1 MIFDII
7 FIVIICIFAI
17 VGYRK
22 GMLYSLFSIFGITLS
37 LYLSY
42 ILSPTI
48 INLICRLLNSNNS
61 INCELDKVLKDNS
74 NIISFANFIL
84 RSNNN
89 DMRSISLYTLI
100 IVLSYLVVLLLLKYI
115 IGRLIKNI
123 YNCFCNKI
131 VFARCDSFL
140 GVLCGTTKGLIFIFL
155 FSIIIIIANSI
166 NIFDAGVL
174 MQIKSSSLIDFSYN
188 VFKHLIR

>member
-61 INCELDKVLKDNS
+61 INCELDKVLQDNS

>member
-61 INCELDKVLKDNS
+61 INCELDKVLQDNS

-188 VFKHLIR
+188 IFKHLIR

>member
-61 INCELDKVLKDNS
+61 INCELDNVLQDNS

>member
-1 MIFDII
+1 
-7 FIVIICIFAI
+7 
-17 VGYRK
+17 
-22 GMLYSLFSIFGITLS
+22 MLYSLFSIFGITLS

-61 INCELDKVLKDNS
+61 INCELDKVLQDNS

-100 IVLSYLVVLLLLKYI
+100 IVFSYLLVLLLLKYI

>member
-61 INCELDKVLKDNS
+61 INCELDKVLQDNS

-166 NIFDAGVL
+166 NLFDADVL

>member
-61 INCELDKVLKDNS
+61 INCELDKVLQDNS

-84 RSNNN
+84 KSNNN

>member
-22 GMLYSLFSIFGITLS
+22 GMLHSLFSIFGITLS

-42 ILSPTI
+42 ILSPTT
-48 INLICRLLNSNNS
+48 INLICRLLNSNNA
-61 INCELDKVLKDNS
+61 INCELDKVLQDNS
-74 NIISFANFIL
+74 NIISFADFIL
-84 RSNNN
+84 KSNNI
-89 DMRSISLYTLI
+89 DMHSISLYTLI

-123 YNCFCNKI
+123 YDCFCNKI
-131 VFARCDSFL
+131 IFARCDSFL

-166 NIFDAGVL
+166 NIFDASVL

>member
-7 FIVIICIFAI
+7 FIVIICIFAV

-61 INCELDKVLKDNS
+61 INCELDKVLQDNS

-115 IGRLIKNI
+115 IGKLIKNI

>member
-42 ILSPTI
+42 VLSPTI

-61 INCELDKVLKDNS
+61 INCELDKVLQDNS

>member
-61 INCELDKVLKDNS
+61 INCELDKVLQDNS

-115 IGRLIKNI
+115 IGKLIKNI

>member
-7 FIVIICIFAI
+7 FIEIICIFAV

-61 INCELDKVLKDNS
+61 INCELDKVLQDNS

-115 IGRLIKNI
+115 IGKLIKNI

>member
-22 GMLYSLFSIFGITLS
+22 GMLYSLFSIFSITLS

-61 INCELDKVLKDNS
+61 IKCELDKVLQDNS
-74 NIISFANFIL
+74 NIISFADFIL
-84 RSNNN
+84 KSNNI
-89 DMRSISLYTLI
+89 DMHSISLYTLI

-115 IGRLIKNI
+115 IGRLIKYL

-131 VFARCDSFL
+131 TFAKCDSFL
-140 GVLCGTTKGLIFIFL
+140 GVLCGTTKGLIFMFL

-174 MQIKSSSLIDFSYN
+174 MQIKSSSLIDFSYI

>member
-1 MIFDII
+1 MVFDII

-22 GMLYSLFSIFGITLS
+22 GMLHSLFSIFGITLS

-61 INCELDKVLKDNS
+61 INCELDKVLQDNS
-74 NIISFANFIL
+74 NIISFADFIL
-84 RSNNN
+84 KSNNI
-89 DMRSISLYTLI
+89 DMHSISLYTLI

-131 VFARCDSFL
+131 IFARCDSFL

>member
-7 FIVIICIFAI
+7 LIVIICIFAI

-61 INCELDKVLKDNS
+61 INCELDKVLQDNS

>member
-61 INCELDKVLKDNS
+61 INCELDKVLQDNS

-123 YNCFCNKI
+123 YNYFCNKI

-166 NIFDAGVL
+166 NLFDADVL

>member
-22 GMLYSLFSIFGITLS
+22 GMLHSLFSIFGITLS

-42 ILSPTI
+42 KLSPTI

-61 INCELDKVLKDNS
+61 TNCELDKVLQDNS
-74 NIISFANFIL
+74 NIISFADFIL
-84 RSNNN
+84 KSNNI
-89 DMRSISLYTLI
+89 DMHSISLYTLI

-123 YNCFCNKI
+123 YDCFCNKI
-131 VFARCDSFL
+131 IFARCDSFL

-166 NIFDAGVL
+166 NIFDASVL